1 MSKWLV
7 YLREDKH
14 MRTEQNRIYALD
26 GLRAFAII
34 SVMLCHSSLFFM
46 PIDLSIGSIH
56 FENLLY
62 NGWSGVDLFFV
73 LSGFLITSQLLEKK
87 FSPQSIKK
95 FYIKR
100 FFRIAPAYYT
110 VLLFITPIRAL
121 SKFSPDT
128 FSIADWMVSGLLYYL
143 FLQDFISTPEKIDDV
158 FWSIP
163 VEIHF
168 YMLCPILI
176 YFLCKIDK
184 TYIQI
189 ASITVFFILYL
200 TFKYI
205 SAIQIFEYQF
215 IPFDLYFENFYSKFH
230 YSLDGLLGGFFCS
243 FLWHNKKIS
252 HFLSLHFI
260 PYTLI
265 LTGLLIYILLSF
277 PEKIKQEMIL
287 PLEFISISALYA
299 LAFCF
304 ILLGVIG
311 GNNQVSKILSHPIL
325 RVIATLSYCL
335 YLTHFLTYI
344 FQEKALLYI
353 FSITNNLTL
362 SWILSLPFYFGLSFC
377 LAYLLHIFIEKPCI
391 EWSKTRWNDKK

>member
-1 MSKWLV
+1 MSA
-7 YLREDKH
+7 
-14 MRTEQNRIYALD
+14 EQNRIYALD

-46 PIDLSIGSIH
+46 PIDLNIGSIH

-73 LSGFLITSQLLEKK
+73 LSGFLITSQLLGKSS
-87 FSPQSIKK
+87 SPQSIKK

-110 VLLFITPIRAL
+110 VLLFVAPIRAF

-158 FWSIP
+158 FWTIP

-176 YFLCKIDK
+176 YFLCKTDK
-184 TYIQI
+184 TSIQI
-189 ASITVFFILYL
+189 VSITLFFILYL

-205 SAIQIFEYQF
+205 SAIQIFAYQSA
-215 IPFDLYFENFYSKFH
+215 PSELYFENFYSKFY
-230 YSLDGLLGGFFCS
+230 YSLDGLLGGFFCA

-252 HFLSLHFI
+252 HFFNIHFI
-260 PYTLI
+260 SYTLI
-265 LTGLLIYILLSF
+265 LTGVLMYIALGLPENIRQAPIFPLKLIV
-277 PEKIKQEMIL
+277 
-287 PLEFISISALYA
+287 ISVLHT

-304 ILLGVIG
+304 ILLGVV
-311 GNNQVSKILSHPIL
+311 GNNNKISKTLSHPIL
-325 RVIATLSYCL
+325 KFIATLSYCL

-344 FQEKALLYI
+344 FQERILLYTLPMTKN
-353 FSITNNLTL
+353 ITF

-377 LAYLLHIFIEKPCI
+377 LAYLLHVFVEKPCI
-391 EWSKTRWNDKK
+391 DWSKTRWNDKK